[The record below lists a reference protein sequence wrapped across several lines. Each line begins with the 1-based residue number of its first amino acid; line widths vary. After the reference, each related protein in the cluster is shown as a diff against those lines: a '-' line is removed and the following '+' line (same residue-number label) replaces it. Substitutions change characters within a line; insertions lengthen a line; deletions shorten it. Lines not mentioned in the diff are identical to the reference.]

1 MKTNK
6 IKNILLIIFLFVNIT
21 VSFSEEGATDPWQG
35 QAPPPTFEIDTA
47 DNTPPLPIDEKTGL
61 LVFSGILLAGFLI
74 VKKQRK
80 SNQPN

>member
-21 VSFSEEGATDPWQG
+21 VSFSQEGAPDPWT
-35 QAPPPTFEIDTA
+35 APPPTFEEDTA
-47 DNTPPLPIDEKTGL
+47 DNTPPLPIDEKLCL
-61 LVFSGILLAGFLI
+61 LIFSGIILAGFSI

-80 SNQPN
+80 INQEN